1 VLTDETGAP
10 VALRDLLTIP
20 TLIAPVYFSCPTDCN
35 ILLGTLSQILPQV
48 GLSPGREYQVLAVS
62 FDERDTPA
70 LAAQKQREFLTAMQA
85 PFPPA
90 GWRFL
95 SADLPTIRRLMDGL
109 GFGFVREGATF
120 RHPVVTIAVSPQGRI
135 TRYLYGSRP
144 LPFDIALAAT
154 EAAGDKVGFSVK
166 RAVAMCYSYDPASR
180 RYVFDLMRVAGFS
193 VLFAIGLFALF
204 LAFGGKKKPRS

>member
-1 VLTDETGAP
+1 VN
-10 VALRDLLTIP
+10 LRDLLTLP

-35 ILLGTLSQILPQV
+35 ILLGTLAQILPQV
-48 GLSPGREYQVLAVS
+48 GLKPGREYQVLAVS
-62 FDERDTPA
+62 FDETDTPS
-70 LAAQKQREFLTAMQA
+70 LARQKKMEFLTAMHA
-85 PFPPA
+85 PFPPE

-95 SADLPTIRRLMDGL
+95 TADLGTIRRLMDGL

-120 RHPVVTIAVSPQGRI
+120 RHPVVTVATSPQGRI

-154 EAAGDKVGFSVK
+154 EASGDRIGFSVQ

-180 RYVFDLMRVAGFS
+180 RYVFDVMRIAGFC
-193 VLFAIGLFALF
+193 VLTGIGLFALF
-204 LAFGGKKKPRS
+204 LAFGGRKGARSKKPRP